1 MILQSGT
8 TSNASSQCWQ
18 TTQGS
23 VASSIKLTPA
33 SNRAEH
39 FPHPCRLHGPT
50 DPLLREPLRRRVS
63 LLSTTIFK
71 YDINKFLHCVV
82 LFGVALQYY
91 TDHLDVEREALQSY
105 AQIHLRQ
112 KKPQNKYADV
122 ELASSVVTT

>member
-105 AQIHLRQ
+105 AQIHLRARFRMHDQ
-112 KKPQNKYADV
+112 PA
-122 ELASSVVTT
+122 